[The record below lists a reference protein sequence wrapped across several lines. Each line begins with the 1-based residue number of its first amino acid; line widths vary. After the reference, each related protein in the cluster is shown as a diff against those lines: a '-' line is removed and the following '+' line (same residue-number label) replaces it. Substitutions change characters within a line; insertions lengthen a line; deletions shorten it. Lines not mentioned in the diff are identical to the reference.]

1 VRSLLLRSLIG
12 LGILA
17 TLALAAWVGKA
28 WWDSRLPSSY
38 SAMEFGSVDF
48 GGGPAHD
55 HGGHGGV
62 SVEQLTGPR
71 AGKPD
76 YRITLVARKAE
87 VELAPGRTIEAWT
100 FNGQMPGP
108 EIRVHQGDLVEAT
121 LVNEDIDDGVTIHW
135 HGVDVPN
142 AEDGVAGVT
151 QDAVMPG
158 ERYTYRFR
166 AEQRGTFW
174 YHSHQVSS
182 RQVRRGLY
190 GAFVIE
196 PSEQP
201 RSRTLDLAVIAHDF
215 SGATALGRR
224 VGVQRRLI
232 DPLTPVRLRLVNS
245 NSFAERFSLA
255 GVQFRVAAIDGTD
268 VNGPTLIEGEKL
280 LLGAGARYDV
290 TFLMPGYH
298 GAGVR
303 LSVDGSRTAL
313 YLGRDRQIEELRGGD
328 FDPSGYGRPEATPF
342 GATTHF
348 DRSFLL
354 KIGKKVGFI
363 NGRPGYHWAVNGK
376 LFPETPM
383 YMVSRGD
390 LVKFKIVNDT
400 GSVHPM
406 HLHGHH
412 VLVLSRNG
420 KPTTGSPWWVDTLNV
435 LGDEEYEVAFRAD
448 NPGIWMDH
456 CHNLQHASDGL
467 TMHVAYEGVT
477 TPFRLGDGPDNHPE

>member
-1 VRSLLLRSLIG
+1 MLL
-12 LGILA
+12 
-17 TLALAAWVGKA
+17 LALAGWVGKA

-55 HGGHGGV
+55 HGDHGGV
-62 SVEQLTGPR
+62 SVDQLTGPR

-100 FNGQMPGP
+100 FNGQVPGP

-196 PSEQP
+196 PRHQP
-201 RSRTLDLAVIAHDF
+201 RRRALDLTVIAHDF
-215 SGATALGRR
+215 SGGTALGSH
-224 VGVQRRLI
+224 VGQQRRLVS
-232 DPLTPVRLRLVNS
+232 PGTPVRLRLVNS
-245 NSFAERFSLA
+245 NSFGERFHLV
-255 GVQFRVAAIDGTD
+255 GTPFRVAAIDGTD
-268 VNGPTLIEGEKL
+268 LNGPTPIEYKTL

-290 TFLMPGYH
+290 TFVMPQY
-298 GAGVR
+298 
-303 LSVDGSRTAL
+303 SVGLFLEGTTTAL
-313 YLGRDRQIEELRGGD
+313 QLISDPDDPQLHVEEAEGGE
-328 FDPSGYGRPEATPF
+328 FDPSGYGRPKATPF

-363 NGRPGYHWAVNGK
+363 NGRPRYHWAVNGK

-477 TPFRLGDGPDNHPE
+477 TPFRLGAGPDNHPE